1 MTRHDTHTL
10 FVTDR
15 KWHPTLYAHLR
26 QSGFSPLFMAV
37 SGDSA
42 LDHFYQNSPRLV
54 LIDQHLADCNAI
66 DLCGEMLTAQSA
78 VKIVLLAESDDQLPL
93 TALHAGVAGCINYNF
108 PVAEWPGVLIYVL
121 NGGMAFN
128 RNTVVALLAQAWT
141 PQKRDPVISIGP
153 LRIDLVRHLVII
165 AGRRIQLTP
174 REFELLVC
182 LARNIDRVVTFD
194 QLLNEA
200 WGYHNNDGT
209 PAQVRLYIARLRGK
223 LMGESKIPDFILT
236 ERGIGYRLYSE
247 ALRRGTLYPP
257 PLAPTGDGY
266 YTMAALAS

>member
-1 MTRHDTHTL
+1 MTQQDTPTL
-10 FVTDR
+10 FVTTR
-15 KWHPTLYAHLR
+15 RWHPTLYAHLR
-26 QSGFSPLFMAV
+26 QSGFAPLLMTA

-42 LDHFYQNSPRLV
+42 LDRFYQNSPRLV
-54 LIDQHLADCNAI
+54 LLDQHLADYNAI
-66 DLCGEMLTAQSA
+66 DLCIEMITAQPS
-78 VKIVLLAESDDQLPL
+78 VKIVLVAESDDQLPL
-93 TALHAGVAGCINYNF
+93 AALHAGVAGCINYNF
-108 PVAEWPGVLIYVL
+108 PVAEWAGVLTYVL

-128 RNTVVALLAQAWT
+128 RNTVAALLTQAWT
-141 PQKRDPVISIGP
+141 PQKRDPVISVGP

-223 LMGESKIPDFILT
+223 LMGESKSPDFILT

-247 ALRRGTLYPP
+247 ALRRGSLYPP
-257 PLAPTGDGY
+257 PLAPINDAL